1 MFVTAQK
8 MICFQNTLTK
18 SNNFYDMR
26 NYNKIPTYLI
36 PNTTP
41 IGSSIAKFLYTKNDQ
56 TNPSEGAV
64 PDLQLGQ
71 KLFHLKEHAIS

>member
-26 NYNKIPTYLI
+26 NYIKIPTYLI

-41 IGSSIAKFLYTKNDQ
+41 IGSSKSIAKFLCTKNDQ
-56 TNPSEGAV
+56 TNLSEGAV
-64 PDLQLGQ
+64 PDLQR
-71 KLFHLKEHAIS
+71 KSKP